1 VLKVEN
7 PQSCD
12 PARVFE
18 SDPDHP
24 FRLFGLVNSYKK
36 SITLNL
42 KHTTAR
48 EISHRLVSHCDV
60 FVEGFRPGV
69 MDKLGLGYDAVKSI
83 NPRIIYVS
91 LSGFGQS
98 GPYCHKAGH
107 DLNYQAL
114 AGSFHSTFATDASP
128 QVPNILFADLGGG
141 SLLGL
146 AGILAAIVQ
155 RENTGV
161 GQYIDVSLF
170 DGIFSLNLL
179 GQCNFLDKRVD
190 PNTADSVLLGT
201 QPFYHV
207 FYRTQDNRHMALGAV
222 EFKFWKNF
230 CITVGR
236 EDLIY
241 RQYDG
246 RSAID
251 EVSKIIRTRTLS
263 EWSDLFEHVEACVT
277 PILSTGEAIMSKL
290 VKSRLLWVDDGV
302 EKPHPLPP
310 FNLSGSPHPDY
321 SPAPDLGQHNESV
334 LSIIGY
340 SKGEIKEFVRKGII

>member
-1 VLKVEN
+1 
-7 PQSCD
+7 
-12 PARVFE
+12 
-18 SDPDHP
+18 
-24 FRLFGLVNSYKK
+24 
-36 SITLNL
+36 
-42 KHTTAR
+42 
-48 EISHRLVSHCDV
+48 
-60 FVEGFRPGV
+60 
-69 MDKLGLGYDAVKSI
+69 
-83 NPRIIYVS
+83 
-91 LSGFGQS
+91 
-98 GPYCHKAGH
+98 
-107 DLNYQAL
+107 
-114 AGSFHSTFATDASP
+114 
-128 QVPNILFADLGGG
+128 
-141 SLLGL
+141 
-146 AGILAAIVQ
+146 
-155 RENTGV
+155 
-161 GQYIDVSLF
+161 
-170 DGIFSLNLL
+170 
-179 GQCNFLDKRVD
+179 
-190 PNTADSVLLGT
+190 
-201 QPFYHV
+201 
-207 FYRTQDNRHMALGAV
+207 MALGAV

-277 PILSTGEAIMSKL
+277 PILSTEEAIMSKL